1 MAQNTCWPARRQSRD
16 QLASQTTIMHKYKVE
31 SVVRYKTYRACNDMR
46 GMLPFREGL
55 RVHPNNFVY
64 KGYRLTAKVT
74 RGIQNSKA
82 NTSGSPVFTASVFV
96 VQADAVQ
103 ETGDEYMVPGFAEGN
118 VVYSPREAVHEA
130 ISHGCA
136 IVDALTG
143 VTG

>member
-1 MAQNTCWPARRQSRD
+1 
-16 QLASQTTIMHKYKVE
+16 
-31 SVVRYKTYRACNDMR
+31 MR

-64 KGYRLTAKVT
+64 KGYRLTAKVS

-103 ETGDEYMVPGFAEGN
+103 ETGDEYVVPSFAEGN

>member
-1 MAQNTCWPARRQSRD
+1 
-16 QLASQTTIMHKYKVE
+16 
-31 SVVRYKTYRACNDMR
+31 
-46 GMLPFREGL
+46 MLPFREGL

-74 RGIQNSKA
+74 RGVQDSKA
-82 NTSGSPVFTASVFV
+82 NASGSPVFTASVFV
-96 VQADAVQ
+96 VQADSVQ
-103 ETGDEYMVPGFAEGN
+103 EEGDEYEVPSFAEGN
-118 VVYSPREAVHEA
+118 FVFSPREAVHQA

>member
-1 MAQNTCWPARRQSRD
+1 
-16 QLASQTTIMHKYKVE
+16 
-31 SVVRYKTYRACNDMR
+31 
-46 GMLPFREGL
+46 MLTGREGL
-55 RVHPNNFVY
+55 LVHPNNFVY
-64 KGYRLTAKVT
+64 KGYRLTAKVSRAT
-74 RGIQNSKA
+74 QQNNA
-82 NTSGSPVFTASVFV
+82 TASGSPVFMASVFV

-103 ETGDEYMVPGFAEGN
+103 ETGDEYVVPYFAEGN